1 MPAKKMIKY
10 ESDTVNW
17 HLNHDKTAAVS
28 DDYCW
33 LPIKSCPIGPKVL
46 LLTVGGICVVQ
57 VYNNDR
63 CFTHWAPLPRQE
75 RRVNYVLREH
85 EARMKMLQD
94 MED

>member
-1 MPAKKMIKY
+1 M
-10 ESDTVNW
+10 NW

-33 LPIKSCPIGPKVL
+33 LPIKTCPIGPKVL
-46 LLTVGGICVVQ
+46 LLTVGGVCVVGELAGHS
-57 VYNNDR
+57 NA
-63 CFTHWAPLPRQE
+63 FTHWAPLPRQE

-94 MED
+94 IED